1 MNVNPYLNI
10 PESQW
15 QELTSYLVN
24 NHPLTPHLVSLVM
37 DSWRGLFNTSFG
49 MHNLKIG
56 VDIFPKPQIIGAILH
71 ELIPAAIEA
80 QFPQQWRKEEN
91 KNDKDIVCKYDN
103 SLSIELKTSS
113 NSSQIFGNRSY
124 AQPQNGEGKIKD
136 GFYLAVN
143 FQPFSQANAT
153 PQILKIRFGW
163 LAHTDWIAQSSS
175 TGQQARLA
183 SHTYQNKFITLYG

>member
-49 MHNLKIG
+49 MHDLKIG

-143 FQPFSQANAT
+143 FQPFS
-153 PQILKIRFGW
+153 
-163 LAHTDWIAQSSS
+163 
-175 TGQQARLA
+175 
-183 SHTYQNKFITLYG
+183 

>member
-10 PESQW
+10 PESHW
-15 QELTSYLVN
+15 QDITAQLIRT
-24 NHPLTPHLVSLVM
+24 HPLTPYLVDLVM

-49 MHNLKIG
+49 MHSLKIG
-56 VDIFPKPQIIGAILH
+56 EDIFPKPQIIGAILH
-71 ELIPAAIEA
+71 ELIPASIEA
-80 QFPQQWRKEEN
+80 QFPQYWRKEEN

-103 SLSIELKTSS
+103 SLSVELKTSS

-143 FQPFSQANAT
+143 FQPFSLTNAT

-163 LAHTDWIAQSSS
+163 LAHTDWIAQLSS

-183 SHTYQNKFITLYG
+183 SNTYQKKFITLYG

>member
-1 MNVNPYLNI
+1 MNVNPYSNT
-10 PESQW
+10 PEDEW
-15 QELTSYLVN
+15 QKLTSRLVN
-24 NHPLTPHLVSLVM
+24 NHPLTPYLVDLVM

-49 MHNLKIG
+49 THGLKIG
-56 VDIFPKPQIIGAILH
+56 VDIFPKPQITGAILH

-80 QFPQQWRKEEN
+80 QFPQEWRKEET

-113 NSSQIFGNRSY
+113 NPSQIFGNRSY

-136 GFYLAVN
+136 GFYIAVN
-143 FQPFSQANAT
+143 FQPFSQGIAT
-153 PQILKIRFGW
+153 PKILKIRFGW
-163 LAHTDWIAQSSS
+163 LAHTDWIAQSSN